1 LYFISSGYTDDLL
14 MTASSAPPVL
24 DRLSSLADETRARIL
39 LLLEGSEMTVS
50 ELCQVLQLPQS
61 TVSRNLSILAREG
74 WLSVRSEGT
83 SRHYRLARE
92 LDESAG
98 RLWAAVREDFADS
111 DAVRSDRA
119 RARSVME
126 TRAERSRAFFSA
138 EAGRWD
144 SLREE
149 LFGRRAELQL
159 LPGLLEGTETVG
171 DLGCGTG
178 QLARLLAPFAGRVV
192 GVDRSAEMLEL
203 ARERLARASNVEL
216 RQGEL
221 EALPLDDGA
230 LDVAI
235 LSLVLHYVAD
245 PARVFVEARRVL
257 RPGGRLLI
265 LEMQRHQ
272 RAAFRE
278 EMGHL
283 WLGFSTDEIEQW
295 LVDAGFRDIRV
306 AEPPADPEASGPL
319 LMSARA
325 RRPAADGAPPM
336 SREPARPGQPHRPT
350 QKA

>member
-1 LYFISSGYTDDLL
+1 
-14 MTASSAPPVL
+14 MTTSPAPPVL

-39 LLLEGSEMTVS
+39 LLLDGSEMTVS

-61 TVSRNLSILAREG
+61 TVSRNLSILTREG
-74 WLSVRSEGT
+74 WLSARSEGT
-83 SRHYRLARE
+83 SRHYRLTRD

-111 DAVRSDRA
+111 DGVRSDRA
-119 RARSVME
+119 RARSVLE
-126 TRAERSRAFFSA
+126 TRAERSRAFFSS

-144 SLREE
+144 SLRED

-159 LPGLLEGTETVG
+159 LPGLLEGTEVVG

-203 ARERLARASNVEL
+203 ARERLAAASNVEL
-216 RQGEL
+216 REGEL
-221 EALPLDDGA
+221 EALPLDDGT

-235 LSLVLHYVAD
+235 LSLVLHYTAD
-245 PARVFVEARRVL
+245 PGRVLTEARRVL
-257 RPGGRLLI
+257 RPGGRLLV
-265 LEMQRHQ
+265 LDMERHS

-283 WLGFSTDEIEQW
+283 WLGFTPEELSEW
-295 LVDAGFRDIRV
+295 LLEAGFQDVRV
-306 AEPPADPEASGPL
+306 ASPPADTDASGPL
-319 LMSARA
+319 LL
-325 RRPAADGAPPM
+325 
-336 SREPARPGQPHRPT
+336 
-350 QKA
+350 

>member
-1 LYFISSGYTDDLL
+1 

-39 LLLEGSEMTVS
+39 LLLDGSEMTVS

-61 TVSRNLSILAREG
+61 TVSRNLGILAREG
-74 WLSVRSEGT
+74 WLSARSEGT
-83 SRHYRLARE
+83 SRHYRLTRE

-98 RLWAAVREDFADS
+98 RLWAAVREDLADS
-111 DAVRSDRA
+111 GPVRSDQV

-126 TRAERSRAFFSA
+126 ARAERSRAFFSA
-138 EAGRWD
+138 KAGRWD
-144 SLREE
+144 ALREE

-159 LPGLLEGTETVG
+159 LPGLLDGTETVG

-192 GVDRSAEMLEL
+192 GVDRSAEMLDL
-203 ARERLARASNVEL
+203 ARERLAGTANVEL

-221 EALPLDDGA
+221 EALPMKDGS
-230 LDVAI
+230 LDVAV

-245 PARVFVEARRVL
+245 PPRVCAEARRVL

-265 LEMQRHQ
+265 LDMQQHQ

-283 WLGFSTDEIEQW
+283 WLGFSADELEVW
-295 LVDAGFRDIRV
+295 LADAGFVAIRV
-306 AEPPADPEASGPL
+306 VEPPADPEATGPL
-319 LMSARA
+319 LLSVRA
-325 RRPAADGAPPM
+325 RRPGAEVAD
-336 SREPARPGQPHRPT
+336 
-350 QKA
+350 